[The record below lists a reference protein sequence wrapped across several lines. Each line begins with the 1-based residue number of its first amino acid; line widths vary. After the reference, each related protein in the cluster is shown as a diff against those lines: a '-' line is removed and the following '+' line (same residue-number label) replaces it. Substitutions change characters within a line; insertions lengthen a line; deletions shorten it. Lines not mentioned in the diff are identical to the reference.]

1 MLVQDRPSPHAA
13 AAGQKPPTS
22 PRGAGRRH
30 PRPFAKNLDFAT
42 WASEHSSKLLLLLF
56 ALASAAAVF
65 LLRGAAPDAAAL
77 LCLDRSG
84 GSSSAGPARLPYPE
98 VAWSRV
104 PPLAAAAGA
113 PFASFR
119 AERWIVVAVS
129 TPPTAALAALARVKG
144 WQLLAVGDSHTPAGW
159 ELKGAIFL
167 SLELQAQLGYRSVDF
182 LPYDPRPPC
191 LQPTVLPSLT
201 TTREEEEI
209 LRKRRFNGERG
220 RESGRHSEQIRL
232 GQ

>member
-1 MLVQDRPSPHAA
+1 ML
-13 AAGQKPPTS
+13 
-22 PRGAGRRH
+22 PRC
-30 PRPFAKNLDFAT
+30 
-42 WASEHSSKLLLLLF
+42 
-56 ALASAAAVF
+56 SAF
-65 LLRGAAPDAAAL
+65 
-77 LCLDRSG
+77 DRSG
-84 GSSSAGPARLPYPE
+84 
-98 VAWSRV
+98 
-104 PPLAAAAGA
+104 
-113 PFASFR
+113 
-119 AERWIVVAVS
+119 S
-129 TPPTAALAALARVKG
+129 TPPTAAPAA
-144 WQLLAVGDSHTPAGW
+144 LAVGDPHTPAGW

-167 SLELQAQLGYRSVDF
+167 SLELQAQLAYRSVDF